1 MDNPNEPRT
10 PRTRRRHSA
19 EFKAQVLEEVAE
31 PGSSIASVAQ
41 RHKLNANLVHK
52 WLRTPP
58 KDANKALTKPPA
70 FIDVQPTMIPQTNHA
85 AALVVD
91 IPLRDDCVVKIHWPF
106 SEAESLAHWLK
117 AMMS

>member
-1 MDNPNEPRT
+1 MDIPNEPCT

-19 EFKAQVLEEVAE
+19 EFKAQVLKEVAE
-31 PGSSIASVAQ
+31 PGNSIASVAQ

-58 KDANKALTKPPA
+58 KDAHKALAKPPA
-70 FIDVQPTMIPQTNHA
+70 FIDVQPLMIPQANNTT
-85 AALVVD
+85 ALVVD
-91 IPLRDDCVVKIHWPF
+91 IPLREDCVVKIHWPV
-106 SEAESLAHWLK
+106 SETESLAQWLK